1 MVSMGHLLFA
11 IDAENGWSFKNF
23 LRAGRRSGH
32 PEAAKSGNCAAM
44 QKKRKADEFPAMN
57 FQI

>member
-1 MVSMGHLLFA
+1 MGHLLFS

-23 LRAGRRSGH
+23 LRAGRRSGR